1 MIFQMGVIDF
11 SLYLNNRINDDLSPD
26 NERYVIIKQ
35 RVYISLNIKC
45 VVKGNNLYY
54 HTPFVGLAI
63 YAVKISY
70 FQL

>member
-35 RVYISLNIKC
+35 WVYISLNI
-45 VVKGNNLYY
+45 NS
-54 HTPFVGLAI
+54 A
-63 YAVKISY
+63 
-70 FQL
+70 

>member
-54 HTPFVGLAI
+54 RIPFVGLAI